1 MMTFAMIWIGGIA
14 VTLAA
19 LMLACKGEKIKYKD
33 LLPMTLMLI
42 FWPIGLTCLIVA
54 VVQDWAE
61 NSDKMEQTVFT
72 FPGGK
77 K

>member
-14 VTLAA
+14 VTLVA
-19 LMLACKGEKIKYKD
+19 LMLACKGETIKYKD
-33 LLPMTLMLI
+33 LPVMALML
-42 FWPIGLTCLIVA
+42 FLWPLGLTCLVIA
-54 VVQDWAE
+54 VVQEWMQ
-61 NSDKMEQTVFT
+61 NSTKLERTAFT

>member
-1 MMTFAMIWIGGIA
+1 MMTFAMVWIGGIA

-19 LMLACKGEKIKYKD
+19 LMLVCKGERIKYKD
-33 LLPMTLMLI
+33 LPIIALLLLL
-42 FWPIGLTCLIVA
+42 WPLGLTCIA
-54 VVQDWAE
+54 VVVVQEWMQ
-61 NSDKMEQTVFT
+61 NSAKLERTAFT